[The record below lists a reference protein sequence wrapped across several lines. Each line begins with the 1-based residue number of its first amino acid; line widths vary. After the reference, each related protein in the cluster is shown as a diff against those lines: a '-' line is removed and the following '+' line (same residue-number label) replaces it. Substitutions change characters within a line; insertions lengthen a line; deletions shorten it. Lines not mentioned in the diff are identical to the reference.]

1 MTSEAPAITL
11 DELRRKA
18 ERVRELSEEEF
29 RRLTTERLSRT
40 IGIAAVAAVVLVS
53 AAYMLGARR
62 R

>member
-1 MTSEAPAITL
+1 VTSEAPAITL